1 MKIVVLCGGISP
13 ERDVSISSGTRIA
26 KTLKQNGHQVV
37 LVDMYFGLENWDGSL
52 EGIFDN
58 PPPLND
64 MLISEQE
71 PDLDEIRGLRR
82 IDTGSDFGDRVI
94 DVCKMADIVFMGL
107 HGQCGEDGKV
117 QAAFD
122 LLGIRYTGSGF
133 LGSAVAMDKDMT
145 KQIIAR
151 NDIATAQWKTYDCR
165 SLNTET
171 VLSDLSLPLV
181 VKPDNSGSS
190 IGVSIVHTEEE
201 LAKALRSVVRESDFV
216 VIEQYIKGREIQV
229 GILDGKALPSIEIIP
244 KDSFYDYRNKY
255 QAGAATEITP
265 APIPEEAE
273 KRVGK
278 ISEKV
283 FELLRLDVYSRADFI
298 YDENGEFWFLEINT
312 LPGMTPTSLVPQ
324 EAAAAGYSY
333 GDLCEK
339 IIEISMR
346 KYSQ

>member
-1 MKIVVLCGGISP
+1 MKIVVLCGGLSP

-26 KTLKQNGHQVV
+26 KTLKQNGHQIV
-37 LVDMYFGLENWDGSL
+37 LVDMYFGLENWQGSL
-52 EGIFDN
+52 DDIFDN

-71 PDLDEIRGLRR
+71 PDLNEIRSMRR

-94 DVCKMADIVFMGL
+94 DVCQMADIVFMGL

-145 KQIIAR
+145 KQIIAQHQIR
-151 NDIATAQWKTYDCR
+151 TAAWRTYSC
-165 SLNTET
+165 SKVSSEM
-171 VLSDLSLPLV
+171 VLRDLTLPLV

-190 IGVSIVHTEEE
+190 IGVSIVHSEDD
-201 LAKALRSVVRESDFV
+201 LKKALKTVARDSDYV

-244 KDSFYDYRNKY
+244 KDSFYDYKNKY
-255 QAGAATEITP
+255 QANATEEICP
-265 APIPEEAE
+265 APIGDAETRAVSEATA
-273 KRVGK
+273 RG
-278 ISEKV
+278 
-283 FELLRLDVYSRADFI
+283 FEALRLRGYARFDYMLD
-298 YDENGEFWFLEINT
+298 DEGNVWCLEANT
-312 LPGMTPTSLVPQ
+312 LPGMTPTSLLPQ
-324 EAAAAGYSY
+324 EAAAAGISY
-333 GDLCEK
+333 DELCERIAMLAVK
-339 IIEISMR
+339 AAD
-346 KYSQ
+346 